1 MRCVRVSDVL
11 AKERGKWRDS
21 EEKAGLG
28 KGMRGTGVRF
38 QTCDYCLTEKII
50 QGDVSR
56 KHHSGN

>member
-1 MRCVRVSDVL
+1 MSDVL

-21 EEKAGLG
+21 EEKVGLG
-28 KGMRGTGVRF
+28 KGMRDTGVRF